1 MVWFQKF
8 TTQRNI
14 KFKVMVFIF
23 ILAIFFIG
31 GLLFSSDKEAVEWGS
46 RTVLEIDSGEA
57 CTFIAP
63 QEGYSHVTLNKKK
76 LVFPEIINHQA
87 CDCKI
92 DDDKILVA
100 YINSKSPSELILKV
114 ITQGNGRRQIILET
128 LSDQRIAEGAYPKIY
143 ITDKSYYILSG
154 RCLYKLSKMDL
165 KIEKIQLE
173 RLETPLITNDGSLLL
188 RQGDF
193 LTLAECNGGKKVLR
207 LSSKERVSGW
217 GIEGET
223 VIIKSKDMAKM
234 VSLKDE
240 TRIKL
245 RTPSYGSLN
254 IVGNMGHIAIVQ
266 FSHNSGEVPLWDPAL
281 AAYSLIDHVD
291 YWYYHPYLYDAV
303 KNEFYDI
310 PDEVKQLLP
319 SQNAALT
326 GYCAPMNLKLIE
338 AEFHQYIV

>member
-1 MVWFQKF
+1 
-8 TTQRNI
+8 
-14 KFKVMVFIF
+14 MVFIF

-193 LTLAECNGGKKVLR
+193 LTLAERNGGKKVLR

>member
-193 LTLAECNGGKKVLR
+193 LTLAERNGGKKVLR

>member
-1 MVWFQKF
+1 
-8 TTQRNI
+8 
-14 KFKVMVFIF
+14 MVFIF

-193 LTLAECNGGKKVLR
+193 LTLAERNGGKKVLR

-254 IVGNMGHIAIVQ
+254 IVGNMGHIAIIQ

>member
-193 LTLAECNGGKKVLR
+193 LTLAERNGGKKVLR

-254 IVGNMGHIAIVQ
+254 IVGNMGHIAIIQ